1 MRQFMQ
7 RVLCLLLL
15 LIWIVGCGV
24 ESQPQG
30 VSHSEYRAIGI
41 KSIQVDQKSFS
52 VVGAYSRE
60 SDELEFFHLIICPP
74 EDPNA
79 RPETYPGMTYMRDYV
94 ITRKAGKEP
103 TASFRFYSINH
114 TPEIVSIPLA
124 LNTVHFVDN
133 YGTIVWSKTATELGI
148 ELSDVTSEEII
159 RPILESLIR
168 EHINTQEE
176 KE

>member
-1 MRQFMQ
+1 MKRI
-7 RVLCLLLL
+7 LYLLLL
-15 LIWIVGCGV
+15 LIWVVGCGV

-30 VSHSEYRAIGI
+30 ASHSDNRAIGV
-41 KSIQVDQKSFS
+41 KSIQVDQKSFN
-52 VVGAYSRE
+52 VVGSYSRE
-60 SDELEFFHLIICPP
+60 SDGLEFFYLIIYPP
-74 EDPNA
+74 EDPTA
-79 RPETYPGMTYMRDYV
+79 RPETYPGTTYVRDFT
-94 ITRKAGKEP
+94 IGREAGKEP
-103 TASFRFYSINH
+103 TASFRFYSINY

-124 LNTVHFVDN
+124 LNTVHFVDD

-168 EHINTQEE
+168 EHINTQKE